1 MIHGQDGNPPSGII
15 FDVLTAI
22 LDRQGISVET
32 FAVPKKRELEF
43 FSYGELD
50 AHATAKEWV
59 PDPDAFVFTD
69 PILHIRN
76 VIFAKS
82 DSGFRFTKPED
93 LFGLR
98 LVAHTGFVYPP
109 LTDDFASGRIERM
122 DSPSE
127 LSMLKMV
134 QAGRGDATIMNDA
147 VGMWL
152 IRENDLQGEF
162 IVSEVAVTD
171 LAYRIMFAKK
181 WAWLIDPFNRHLES
195 MRGSGELID
204 IFARYGY
211 AAPPGL

>member
-1 MIHGQDGNPPSGII
+1 MIHGEDGRPPSGII
-15 FDVLTAI
+15 FDVLSTV
-22 LDRQGISVET
+22 LDRQGIRLET

-59 PDPDAFVFTD
+59 PNPDAFVFTD

-76 VIFAKS
+76 VIFSKS
-82 DSGFRFTKPED
+82 DSGFQYTKPED
-93 LFGLR
+93 LFGKR

-109 LTDDFASGRIERM
+109 LTDAFASGRIERM

-134 QAGRGDATIMNDA
+134 HAGRGDAAIMNDA

-152 IRENDLQGEF
+152 ISENGLRGDYTM
-162 IVSEVAVTD
+162 SDVAVTD
-171 LAYRIMFAKK
+171 LGYRIMFAKK
-181 WAWLIDPFNRHLES
+181 WEWLIEPFNRHLKA
-195 MRGSGELID
+195 MRDSGELTD
-204 IFARYGY
+204 VFARYGY
-211 AAPPGL
+211 EVPPGL